1 MCTDNW
7 NQNQQKKKKHV
18 FFFFPALI
26 VHVTPPKICLYLED
40 YGLME
45 LPQQEKQRNKQ
56 KIKEKT
62 KNFNTLLS

>member
-7 NQNQQKKKKHV
+7 NQNQQKKKSTC
-18 FFFFPALI
+18 FFFSALI
-26 VHVTPPKICLYLED
+26 VHVTTPKMCLYLED